1 MDAKSPKAQRGLS
14 TLRLCLISIVITS
27 IFGMSPFLL
36 IIKGQTQPERSSTRA
51 VQPTPMSGVVTTTT
65 STQISFQVALFRESL
80 ESVRS
85 RGSESVAPTQTT
97 TFHLTGMEL
106 GDPQNAS
113 MQGTVTPS
121 LTTSISASPNT
132 TVPGQ
137 SATLTWTPIGT
148 ERVAIDVVG
157 SVANSESMDRKSPCH
172 DDLSPYRHETP
183 PERLCVTP
191 LAHWLRNG
199 LAGKK
204 LVVWGNSTVSN
215 AVSFFYE
222 LATYCNPGQPLD
234 GLTCSPV
241 TKDVTGIPRILGN
254 IYNYGNNGATLEEL
268 LNGSSPYPY
277 PIEAVCT
284 AKPDLL
290 IMRGPLINDVRLG
303 NCDRGCATVRLQ
315 RALERLEQCTP
326 DSSILLTTENSLLTT
341 DPGNYQWVQPETP
354 EAAQAYT
361 DIMHDAVMAMSG
373 RYPNVLVYDV
383 MAKEYGTICP
393 ATSPLMLNQLHP
405 NSAGQR
411 AEADL
416 VVQIIG
422 VKPHSRPSNL
432 PFALAASWAPHFAVE
447 PMNGLPPNSPTMR
460 IGY

>member
-1 MDAKSPKAQRGLS
+1 MDAKSPKVLRGLS
-14 TLRLCLISIVITS
+14 LLRPGLISIVVTS

-36 IIKGQTQPERSSTRA
+36 ITRGQTQPEGSSTPA
-51 VQPTPMSGVVTTTT
+51 VQPTPMSGVVRTTT
-65 STQISFQVALFRESL
+65 STQVSLQVGLFRWYDTL
-80 ESVRS
+80 ELVGNG
-85 RGSESVAPTQTT
+85 GSESVTPTQTT
-97 TFHLTGMEL
+97 THHLTGTRP
-106 GDPQNAS
+106 GGPQNALI
-113 MQGTVTPS
+113 QVTATPS
-121 LTTSISASPNT
+121 LTASISASPNT
-132 TVPGQ
+132 TLPGQ
-137 SATLTWTPIGT
+137 SATLTWTTTGA
-148 ERVAIDVVG
+148 EKVAIDVVG
-157 SVANSESMDRKSPCH
+157 TAATSESMHRKSPCH
-172 DDLSPYRHETP
+172 DDLSPYRHEMP

-191 LAHWLRNG
+191 LAHWLHNG
-199 LAGKK
+199 LTGKK

-234 GLTCSPV
+234 GLTCGPV

-303 NCDRGCATVRLQ
+303 NCDRGCATVRVQ

-383 MAKEYGTICP
+383 MAEEYGTICP

-405 NSAGQR
+405 NSAGQQ

-416 VVQIIG
+416 LVQIIG
-422 VKPHSRPSNL
+422 VRPQ
-432 PFALAASWAPHFAVE
+432 
-447 PMNGLPPNSPTMR
+447 
-460 IGY
+460 